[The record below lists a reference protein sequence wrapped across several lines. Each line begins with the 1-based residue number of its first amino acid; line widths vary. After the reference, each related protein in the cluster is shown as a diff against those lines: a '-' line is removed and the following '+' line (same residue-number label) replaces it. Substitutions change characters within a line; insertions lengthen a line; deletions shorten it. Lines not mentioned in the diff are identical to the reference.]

1 MRVIFLMNALST
13 QLKLAFCY
21 IRSCNVCQSN
31 STKYEGKHSSRTDS
45 VSMHII
51 KAVDLGILIRL
62 TLLVNLTM
70 VMSVYLAGEIVRRVI
85 PLFQEGSITCK
96 GNYKSISKLGVFL
109 EIVYVADFTWK
120 LIWLKRYVSCGELN
134 RHSIN
139 MRTILRSN
147 LD

>member
-1 MRVIFLMNALST
+1 MNALST

-96 GNYKSISKLGVFL
+96 GNYKSIETWCFL
-109 EIVYVADFTWK
+109 RNSVCSIFYMEIDMVETLCV
-120 LIWLKRYVSCGELN
+120 VGN
-134 RHSIN
+134 
-139 MRTILRSN
+139 
-147 LD
+147 